1 MKNKYYLFSNYKELD
16 KIVML
21 KGEKAL
27 LISKDPFSIN
37 TIKYLGGNSF
47 MFLGLEELGS
57 FKMDLFVCNKV
68 LLPTNHFS
76 DSIDDLLKYENFKSV
91 KLDASDIKGVDAYG
105 VSDYIR
111 RKEILKNEEE
121 FK

>member
-1 MKNKYYLFSNYKELD
+1 M
-16 KIVML
+16 
-21 KGEKAL
+21 GEKAL

-37 TIKYLGGNSF
+37 TIKYLGENSF

-57 FKMDLFVCNKV
+57 FKMDLFVGNKV

>member
-1 MKNKYYLFSNYKELD
+1 MTKYYIFSNYRELD
-16 KIVML
+16 KFIMVN
-21 KGEKAL
+21 GEKAL

-37 TIKYLGGNSF
+37 TIKYLGENSF

-57 FKMDLFVCNKV
+57 FKMDLFVGNKV

-76 DSIDDLLKYENFKSV
+76 DSIDDLLKYENFKSIE
-91 KLDASDIKGVDAYG
+91 LDLSDIKDIDAYK
-105 VSDYIR
+105 VSDHI
-111 RKEILKNEEE
+111 RKEILKDEEK

>member
-37 TIKYLGGNSF
+37 TIKYLDGDSF
-47 MFLGLEELGS
+47 KFVGMEDLGS
-57 FKMDLFVCNKV
+57 FKLDSYSGNKV
-68 LLPTNHFS
+68 LLPINHLY
-76 DSIDDLLKYENFKSV
+76 DKVDDLLKYENFKAIE
-91 KLDASDIKGVDAYG
+91 LNLSDIKNRDNYYI
-105 VSDYIR
+105 SDFI
-111 RKEILKNEEE
+111 RKEILKDEEK